1 MGVFIFVFFVIGW
14 LACSI
19 AVGVAA
25 EARGRDNIT
34 WVFLALLISPLLAA
48 IILVAYPVRFEPGGL
63 YKGIPYRRTPGST
76 RIQAMLP
83 GGTVTFRNNE
93 EFARAIDGDTVS
105 WEQPGEEAQGM
116 VTTSTVWPDSL
127 KVEFP
132 NESSR
137 HRFRVEQNGSVS
149 AIDTGGERMTFP
161 IGRLFLTL
169 IPLHGGRDERLAMY
183 HSIQKVLPSLSSQP
197 A

>member
-1 MGVFIFVFFVIGW
+1 
-14 LACSI
+14 
-19 AVGVAA
+19 
-25 EARGRDNIT
+25 
-34 WVFLALLISPLLAA
+34 
-48 IILVAYPVRFEPGGL
+48 
-63 YKGIPYRRTPGST
+63 
-76 RIQAMLP
+76 MLP

-132 NESSR
+132 NESKR

-149 AIDTGGERMTFP
+149 AIDTGGERMTFSDWKTFSNFDP
-161 IGRLFLTL
+161 TARRL
-169 IPLHGGRDERLAMY
+169 R
-183 HSIQKVLPSLSSQP
+183 
-197 A
+197 